1 MKIILI
7 LFTIV
12 FLAVMISAPALK
24 KISLIRLFTVV
35 MLMIFSIGIIKL
47 IILFPIPSFFSL
59 GVGMLAVLSMA
70 FLPRQRSIRPEMKGT
85 DHKIRM
91 VNWQRNNIRTKK
103 KAISFKKEWTIS

>member
-7 LFTIV
+7 LFNIV

-24 KISLIRLFTVV
+24 KISFIRLFTVV

-91 VNWQRNNIRTKK
+91 LNWQQNNIRTKK

>member
-7 LFTIV
+7 LFNIV

-35 MLMIFSIGIIKL
+35 MLMIFSLGIIKL
-47 IILFPIPSFFSL
+47 IILFPVPSFFSL

-70 FLPRQRSIRPEMKGT
+70 FQPRQRSIRTEIKGT

-91 VNWQRNNIRTKK
+91 VNWKHNDVRTKK
-103 KAISFKKEWTIS
+103 KAMTFKKEWTIS